1 MHTAGG
7 AASRRGTAAHGEGPG
22 GGLIRVR
29 VGVRVSLIRVS
40 LVRVRVSLVGV
51 S

>member
-22 GGLIRVR
+22 GRLIRVR
-29 VGVRVSLIRVS
+29 VRVSLIRVS

>member
-7 AASRRGTAAHGEGPG
+7 AASRRRTAAHGEGPG
-22 GGLIRVR
+22 GRLIRVIR
-29 VGVRVSLIRVS
+29 VRVSLIRVS